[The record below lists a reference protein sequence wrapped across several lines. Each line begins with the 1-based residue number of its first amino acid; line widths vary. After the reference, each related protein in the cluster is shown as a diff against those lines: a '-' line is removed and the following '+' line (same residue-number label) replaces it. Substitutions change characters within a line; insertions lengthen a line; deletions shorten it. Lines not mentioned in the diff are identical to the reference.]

1 MKLTPLAF
9 SLSSLLALLVTG
21 CQSEPDSSTAPAP
34 PSATSSSTT
43 GPSPFGSTASVDA
56 SGWVTTASGLRYQVL
71 ASGPGT
77 GQSPAPYDSVTVHY
91 KGTLTNGAVFD
102 SSLDRGQP
110 ATFGVGQ
117 VIPGWTE
124 ALQLMKPG
132 DKWMLYIPSQLA
144 YGSRAVG
151 GKIPANSDL
160 LFQVE
165 LLKIN

>member
-1 MKLTPLAF
+1 MKLTPLAL
-9 SLSSLLALLVTG
+9 SLSSTLALLVTG
-21 CQSEPDSSTAPAP
+21 CQSEPDSSGAPTAP
-34 PSATSSSTT
+34 SAASGSTT
-43 GPSPFGSTASVDA
+43 GQGPFGSTASVDA
-56 SGWVTTASGLRYQVL
+56 SGWVTTSSGLRYQVL

-77 GQSPAPYDSVTVHY
+77 GQSPGKLDMVTVHY
-91 KGTLTNGAVFD
+91 KGTLTNGTVFD

-110 ATFGVGQ
+110 ASFGVGQ

-132 DKWMLYIPSQLA
+132 DKWLLYIPSQLA

-160 LFQVE
+160 IFQVE

>member
-21 CQSEPDSSTAPAP
+21 CQSEPEGSAAPTP
-34 PSATSSSTT
+34 PSATSSSTP
-43 GPSPFGSTASVDA
+43 GQSLFGSTASVDA
-56 SGWVTTASGLRYQVL
+56 SGWVTTSSGLRYQVL
-71 ASGPGT
+71 AAGPGT
-77 GQSPAPYDSVTVHY
+77 GQSPGKLDMVTVHY
-91 KGTLTNGAVFD
+91 KGTLTNGTVFD

-160 LFQVE
+160 IFQVE